1 MLLQTFPYFI
11 FDGNAAE
18 AMDFY
23 AEVFDAKILDVMRFR
38 DLPEDP
44 GQPDQTVP
52 EAAEDLIMNGTIQL
66 PNGVHLMFS
75 DNYPGMPFTIGN
87 QITTMVSFDDPEHTR
102 RVFNRLKEGGAV
114 AMELQTTFWSPLY
127 GNVTDKFGNQWQV
140 DTEPPM

>member
-18 AMDFY
+18 AMGFY
-23 AEVFDAKILDVMRFR
+23 ADVFDAKVMNVMRFS
-38 DLPEDP
+38 DMPEDP
-44 GQPDQTVP
+44 DHPDQTVP
-52 EAAEDLIMNGTIQL
+52 EEAKALIMNGTIQL
-66 PNGVHLMFS
+66 PNGVNLMFS

-102 RVFNRLKEGGAV
+102 RVFNRLKEDGTV
-114 AMELQTTFWSPLY
+114 AMELQITFWSPLY

-140 DTEPPM
+140 DTEALM